1 MKITKDNYLKATA
14 EAMSTESSVEL
25 FNACPETFDMF
36 TLFAYC
42 VFNKVE
48 NKETTEEEFDRAVA
62 TIIAKSL
69 PDKISDSTMLKD
81 LALLVFANMIWSEL
95 EKLDKPEKDDPEY
108 DKFKS
113 GLKSKIN

>member
-1 MKITKDNYLKATA
+1 MKITKDNYIKATA
-14 EAMSTESSVEL
+14 EAMSTESSVKL
-25 FNACPETFDMF
+25 FKASPEAFDMF

-48 NKETTEEEFDRAVA
+48 NKETTEEDFDKAVA
-62 TIIAKSL
+62 TTIVESL
-69 PDKISDSTMLKD
+69 PDKITDGTMLKD
-81 LALLVFANMIWSEL
+81 LALVIFSNMILSEL